1 MSPRRILQIVGTVE
15 LVTLLL
21 MLANLATV
29 HRPEVSHVL
38 GPVHGLAYTITII
51 AAVLVI
57 GGGHRVWPLALIPG
71 VGGLLASRAAAP
83 ERLERQAPDRR

>member
-1 MSPRRILQIVGTVE
+1 MNQLGLESASHPADLGTVE

-38 GPVHGLAYTITII
+38 GPVHGLAYSITII

-71 VGGLLASRAAAP
+71 PSSLISCRFGSECLSG
-83 ERLERQAPDRR
+83 